1 MHTTK
6 DPHGH
11 ELETV
16 VIVAFDRAS
25 GEVRG
30 TYMHSSFRGARDDAA
45 VRRRNTLRFVNELAG
60 PAGAQAVD
68 TVELAADQLRGRVV
82 IQQGLHSLGEANPQ
96 RGCVVRFWPIAD
108 IHLRA
113 TLLLTSRSSG
123 SALAHNQ

>member
-68 TVELAADQLRGRVV
+68 TVELAADQLRGRVIERV
-82 IQQGLHSLGEANPQ
+82 DPGTREVLTRPQ
-96 RGCVVRFWPIAD
+96 N
-108 IHLRA
+108 RA
-113 TLLLTSRSSG
+113 GHPARAPLPRRS
-123 SALAHNQ
+123 